1 MNQKPSKGSTSKPK
15 TTTVSTSEKVKNK
28 TIKEIICSVIKKK
41 TRQKFLTENQKK
53 YYDSLIENEISIC
66 SGPAGTG
73 KSYISMKAAIDLISD
88 PETPYEKIMIV
99 RPAVESSSSPLGS
112 LPGDLRDKMGPY
124 VYSSLSLLHKI
135 IGKENTEKLEQS
147 GVLEIMSLSFLRGYN
162 ADNMI
167 LIFEESQNSTPSE
180 MKMLLTRIGFNSK
193 FFISGDIEQSDKFK
207 KKELSGLY
215 DAIQR
220 LKDIENIGLFEFN
233 DNDVVRNPLIKKII
247 KRYND

>member
-1 MNQKPSKGSTSKPK
+1 MSRAPRKITTSKIEEEKITK
-15 TTTVSTSEKVKNK
+15 TK
-28 TIKEIICSVIKKK
+28 KEQICSILKKK
-41 TRQKFLTENQKK
+41 TKQKFLTQNQKL
-53 YYDSLIENEISIC
+53 YYETLMNNQITIC

-73 KSYISMKAAIDLISD
+73 KSYISMKAAIDLLVD

-99 RPAVESSSSPLGS
+99 RPAVESSSVSLGS
-112 LPGDLRDKMGPY
+112 LPGDLREKMGPY

-135 IGKENTEKLEQS
+135 IGKENTENLEQID
-147 GVLEIMSLSFLRGYN
+147 VLEIMSLSFLRGYN

-180 MKMLLTRIGFNSK
+180 MKMLLTRIGFNAK

-215 DAIQR
+215 DAFKR
-220 LKDIENIGLFEFN
+220 LNNINNIGLFEFN
-233 DNDVVRNPLIKKII
+233 NNDVVRNPIIKII
-247 KRYND
+247 LERYDD

>member
-1 MNQKPSKGSTSKPK
+1 MGRSEKKVSLSEDSNETKPK
-15 TTTVSTSEKVKNK
+15 TKKEQINLILKNK
-28 TIKEIICSVIKKK
+28 TKN
-41 TRQKFLTENQKK
+41 KFLNENQKR
-53 YYDSLIENEISIC
+53 YYDTLINNEITIC

-73 KSYISMKAAIDLISD
+73 KSYISLKAAIDLITN

-99 RPAVESSSSPLGS
+99 RPAVESSSTTLGS
-112 LPGDLRDKMGPY
+112 LPGDLREKMGPY
-124 VYSSLSLLHKI
+124 VYTSLSLLHKI
-135 IGKENTEKLEQS
+135 IGKDKTEKLEES
-147 GVLEIMSLSFLRGYN
+147 GILEIMSLSFLRGFN

-215 DAIQR
+215 DAINR
-220 LKDIENIGLFEFN
+220 LSNISDIGIFEFN
-233 DNDVVRNPLIKKII
+233 NNDVVRNPIIKII
-247 KRYND
+247 LEKYEI

>member
-1 MNQKPSKGSTSKPK
+1 MSEQRKRKP
-15 TTTVSTSEKVKNK
+15 TTTPTPDVTGKPINK
-28 TIKEIICSVIKKK
+28 KDLIGQIIKRK
-41 TRQKFLTENQKK
+41 TKEKFLTVNQKK
-53 YYDSLIENEISIC
+53 YYDTLIESEITIC

-73 KSYISMKAAIDLISD
+73 KSYISMKAAIDLLSD

-99 RPAVESSSSPLGS
+99 RPAVESSSSTLGS
-112 LPGDLRDKMGPY
+112 LPGDLREKMGPY

-147 GVLEIMSLSFLRGYN
+147 GVLEIMSLSFLRGFN

-167 LIFEESQNSTPSE
+167 LILEESQNSTPSE
-180 MKMLLTRIGFNSK
+180 MKMLLTRIGFNAK

-215 DAIQR
+215 DAIKR
-220 LKDIENIGLFEFN
+220 LSDVKNIGIFEFN
-233 DNDVVRNPLIKKII
+233 NDDVIRNPIIKII
-247 KRYND
+247 LQRYED